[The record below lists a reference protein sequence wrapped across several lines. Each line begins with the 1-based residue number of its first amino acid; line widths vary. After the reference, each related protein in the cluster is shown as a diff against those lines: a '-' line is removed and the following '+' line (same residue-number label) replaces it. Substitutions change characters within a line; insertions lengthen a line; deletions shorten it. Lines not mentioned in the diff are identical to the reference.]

1 MCWKTIQVKKVRF
14 THIVNKFLKNNYV
27 SVEDSDLPPL
37 KLDSIEMEDV
47 YNALK
52 RTKPAQND
60 NQKYIE
66 WHQKFGS
73 A

>member
-1 MCWKTIQVKKVRF
+1 MLI
-14 THIVNKFLKNNYV
+14 L
-27 SVEDSDLPPL
+27 SVEDEDLPPL

-47 YNALK
+47 YNALN

-60 NQKYIE
+60 SKKYLE
-66 WHQKFGS
+66 WHKKFGS